1 MKEKVEIPNTIK
13 DNSDKNCERLLSRN
27 MVTGL
32 ETLVGQIVIN
42 KPPLIH
48 YPKSRKDLI
57 PRLRN
62 KEEAPYQHPKRKL
75 DKRHPKKPHI
85 NIPYGKQLPSSL
97 RHNRIE

>member
-42 KPPLIH
+42 KPPSNTL
-48 YPKSRKDLI
+48 SQ
-57 PRLRN
+57 
-62 KEEAPYQHPKRKL
+62 E
-75 DKRHPKKPHI
+75 
-85 NIPYGKQLPSSL
+85 
-97 RHNRIE
+97 

>member
-62 KEEAPYQHPKRKL
+62 N
-75 DKRHPKKPHI
+75 KKPHI
-85 NIPYGKQLPSSL
+85 NIPKG
-97 RHNRIE
+97 H